1 MNSEFWLVGGIC
13 GRLGASGPFWMERRL
28 NRHGFVGGVELVTK
42 SNLGRQNAFERGAVQ
57 ALKSQA
63 GSAGLQQS
71 NLESIEAVW
80 LTDIS
85 HSSPASPTDSPFA
98 QEISGFS

>member
-1 MNSEFWLVGGIC
+1 
-13 GRLGASGPFWMERRL
+13 
-28 NRHGFVGGVELVTK
+28 
-42 SNLGRQNAFERGAVQ
+42 
-57 ALKSQA
+57 LKSQA